1 VESNAA
7 IVTGESL
14 IAQIVDATKIGG
26 GQPLASMDEFWREL
40 ATSRN
45 IKPREGAVENAK
57 LVLESLGEEWDDDY
71 IDEDGRT
78 PALGALEV
86 VHAALVQRAPQ
97 ERQTDKEAEAEDE
110 EGGFEAEAGT
120 IHIGNT
126 REITVKMAVE
136 FIGDNRLVLNPEWQ
150 RNFVWK
156 LPKQRALIESM
167 LLELPLPSLLLFKDK
182 DTGKLFVIDGRQRLE
197 TINRFMA
204 PRPARGKPRIC
215 FRTFSPKQEGWR
227 PGQSLNPAANKYYDT
242 LPEKFKTI
250 FDLTSLRIAILEVPR
265 AHLYQI
271 FKRYNTGSVALNAA
285 EIRNAVYQLTP
296 IHEMMFRLGG
306 EYLDKSKHK
315 DEEER
320 EVAEDLRDIM
330 KGRKERYG
338 AYDFIGRFFAFSY
351 QSTSSVAK
359 ATNSFMDRELKA
371 DKARI
376 EELRQ
381 EFISAFKSTVRWYE
395 YALTEPRQNG
405 LFHAFLATIQTVS
418 TRQMLLHMKTG
429 RASEEKV
436 VEVIKRDWPAF
447 AEKVLSEKQ
456 NSTNFWHF
464 QKEWISS
471 LEKTLVPG

>member
-1 VESNAA
+1 VSWQRRG
-7 IVTGESL
+7 TLSL
-14 IAQIVDATKIGG
+14 K
-26 GQPLASMDEFWREL
+26 
-40 ATSRN
+40 
-45 IKPREGAVENAK
+45 
-57 LVLESLGEEWDDDY
+57 EWDEDY
-71 IDEDGRT
+71 LDEDGRT
-78 PALGALEV
+78 PAIGALEV
-86 VHAALVQRAPQ
+86 VHAALVQGPGAH
-97 ERQTDKEAEAEDE
+97 ERQTDKETEPEED
-110 EGGFEAEAGT
+110 EGGFEAEAGA

-136 FIGDNRLVLNPEWQ
+136 FIRDSRLILNPEWQ

-156 LPKQRALIESM
+156 LRKQRALIESM

-182 DTGKLFVIDGRQRLE
+182 ESGKLFVIDGRQRLE

-204 PRPARGKPRIC
+204 PRPRRGEPRIC
-215 FRTFSPKQEGWR
+215 FRTFSAKQEGWR

-285 EIRNAVYQLTP
+285 EIRNAVYQLTD

-306 EYLDKSKHK
+306 EYLDKSKYQDG
-315 DEEER
+315 DEK

-351 QSTSSVAK
+351 QSTGSVAR
-359 ATNSFMDRELKA
+359 ATNSFMERELKA
-371 DKARI
+371 GKQRI

-381 EFISAFKSTVRWYE
+381 EFISAFKSTVAWYD
-395 YALTEPRQNG
+395 YALTEPKQNG

-418 TRQMLLHMKTG
+418 TRQMLIHIRAG
-429 RASEEKV
+429 RVSEEKL
-436 VEVIKRDWPAF
+436 VEIIKRDWLAF

-456 NSTNFWHF
+456 NSTNFWLF
-464 QKEWISS
+464 QKQWIAT
-471 LEKTLVPG
+471 LEKALVPT